1 MGITFGSEHSAD
13 PSEMVVVAHGNRL
26 EAPPGRRVGP
36 SLLIRAAN
44 YNNERIVNRKLDL
57 PSKATAEPTRRREA
71 TRAVELPTPLKRPTS
86 GLLVPEGARKL
97 MDLAESSDAPTLRET
112 ARACVPSW

>member
-26 EAPPGRRVGP
+26 EPPPGRRVGP
-36 SLLIRAAN
+36 SLLIRAAK
-44 YNNERIVNRKLDL
+44 YNNERVINRKLDL

-71 TRAVELPTPLKRPTS
+71 TARSSSPLR
-86 GLLVPEGARKL
+86 
-97 MDLAESSDAPTLRET
+97 
-112 ARACVPSW
+112 